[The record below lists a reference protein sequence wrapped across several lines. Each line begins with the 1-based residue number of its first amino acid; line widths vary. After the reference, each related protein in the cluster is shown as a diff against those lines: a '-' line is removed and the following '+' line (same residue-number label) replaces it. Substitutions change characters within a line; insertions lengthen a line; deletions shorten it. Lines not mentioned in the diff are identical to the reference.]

1 MADTSLSEKKI
12 GLLVWQLSNYWQ
24 SNLRKILKA
33 YNLTLNEYLILESIF
48 ILQQNNEEIAQ
59 NEISIYAGI
68 DISVASVI
76 FKLLESKKII
86 IRNNKNDNRKKI
98 IQMLDKGKNI
108 LNKLKP
114 LIFEEEKRI
123 FYKLQDE
130 TNNFKN
136 SLKLLLGKSLRIKA
150 KNIS

>member
-1 MADTSLSEKKI
+1 MCWNKEVSIVTFVIICIVS
-12 GLLVWQLSNYWQ
+12 
-24 SNLRKILKA
+24 
-33 YNLTLNEYLILESIF
+33 YNF
-48 ILQQNNEEIAQ
+48 W
-59 NEISIYAGI
+59 
-68 DISVASVI
+68 
-76 FKLLESKKII
+76 